1 MNLVVIIFWFII
13 LFLILSI
20 VYINKALIEVIKNM
34 SELIKADNLIEL
46 KESKKEEKEQN
57 DEDNYQ
63 DIWNMSDEEIKQLWV
78 KVNII

>member
-1 MNLVVIIFWFII
+1 
-13 LFLILSI
+13 
-20 VYINKALIEVIKNM
+20 M

-63 DIWNMSDEEIKQLWV
+63 DI
-78 KVNII
+78 